1 MANSVGKSGPSGKN
15 PTFEGFTRPY
25 SVVAFTLQHTRKTW
39 KEEQMSE
46 KRSHHRTTFFNPITC
61 KVRTPAESAEDIYA
75 DLLDIS
81 DGGVCIVTERA
92 YESDSFLM
100 LRIPPYSRLT
110 KVRWVSPDDDKFKM
124 GLKFE

>member
-1 MANSVGKSGPSGKN
+1 MS
-15 PTFEGFTRPY
+15 
-25 SVVAFTLQHTRKTW
+25 
-39 KEEQMSE
+39 EEE

-61 KVRTPAESAEDIYA
+61 KVSTQVESAEGIYA

-81 DGGVCIVTERA
+81 DGGVCIVAERA

-110 KVRWVSPDDDKFKM
+110 KVRWVSPDDDRFKM
-124 GLKFE
+124 GLQFE